1 MYRIAIVEEDD
12 RSFVEELQTYLGQY
26 ALEEK

>member
-1 MYRIAIVEEDD
+1 MYRIAIVEDD